1 MKILL
6 KNIQKL
12 HLANQILEI
21 IMTIQ
26 IFATLQRPI
35 TANISENQI
44 SCYEKPCKINL
55 DFDPIFSA
63 DFPKKD
69 FSCEVHIA
77 GKKFQ
82 TCNPPATEITSESD
96 ILVKI
101 SRKNSK

>member
-1 MKILL
+1 
-6 KNIQKL
+6 
-12 HLANQILEI
+12 
-21 IMTIQ
+21 
-26 IFATLQRPI
+26 
-35 TANISENQI
+35 
-44 SCYEKPCKINL
+44 L
-55 DFDPIFSA
+55 DFDPIFST

-82 TCNPPATEITSESD
+82 TCNPPTTEITGESD